1 MSDTETAPQGQSDSE
16 QTTVPVAAT
25 TQQSPVPSRVPS
37 RVPVKALDFWQLLVI
52 GMVATLPLL
61 AFGGL
66 LYQQGFLSFPEVST
80 STLRGD
86 EARYFQDALDYRE
99 KRLTLSLILRT
110 FITSFAF
117 IVGLAL
123 CTQGGIFILRQ
134 VTAFSTASANL
145 GAFALPEDAA
155 KLNGKVPLFSFASY
169 SPGVMFLLGGVA
181 LMVATQY
188 LAIPVR
194 SMEIVPRSAVQFC
207 LNDENKW
214 QNCLGFKTA
223 ETSPPAQVQ
232 AKTFDICRSKSPPSD
247 CQTEGE

>member
-1 MSDTETAPQGQSDSE
+1 MSDTETAPQGQSDPA
-16 QTTVPVAAT
+16 QIAVPVAAT
-25 TQQSPVPSRVPS
+25 TQPQPSPVPS

-66 LYQQGFLSFPEVST
+66 LYLQGFLSFPEVST

-134 VTAFSTASANL
+134 VTAFSTVSANL

-194 SMEIVPRSAVQFC
+194 SMEIVPPSAIQLC
-207 LNDENKW
+207 LNDENEW

-232 AKTFDICRSKSPPSD
+232 AKIFDICRSKNPPPD
-247 CQTEGE
+247 CQPEGK